1 MNLLKRFVRN
11 DNADFD
17 ESYDENELYVMPEDI
32 QIPDETANSVAAL
45 ENPARKDPEFRPA
58 NDADKVSLK
67 LLQPKS
73 HIEATKIADTL
84 KEGCIVLLDISRLTK
99 EQAHRLVD
107 FHSAVDLYQN
117 VHHNIVLGGLLFNLG
132 GKRKTIQGMDH
143 CHLINDILDLVFL
156 QRANKMH
163 AQIFAIECVP
173 MLEQLLHAVFANIVD
188 TEAVQIV
195 DVLDVGVFDR
205 RQKRDVLSTAPL

>member
-32 QIPDETANSVAAL
+32 QMPDATENSVAAL

-73 HIEATKIADTL
+73 HIEATKIADKL

-107 FHSAVDLYQN
+107 FLSGVAY
-117 VHHNIVLGGLLFNLG
+117 VLGGEMIRTN
-132 GKRKTIQGMDH
+132 KNTIVISPSGV
-143 CHLINDILDLVFL
+143 DISG
-156 QRANKMH
+156 
-163 AQIFAIECVP
+163 FAPEAEAP
-173 MLEQLLHAVFANIVD
+173 AEEPATEEPAA
-188 TEAVQIV
+188 EAVEEYEEVVEADAQ
-195 DVLDVGVFDR
+195 
-205 RQKRDVLSTAPL
+205 

>member
-32 QIPDETANSVAAL
+32 QMPDTVENSVAAL

-58 NDADKVSLK
+58 SAADKVSLK

-73 HIEATKIADTL
+73 HIEATKIADKL

-107 FHSAVDLYQN
+107 FLSGVAY
-117 VHHNIVLGGLLFNLG
+117 VLGGEMIRTN
-132 GKRKTIQGMDH
+132 KNTIVISPSGV
-143 CHLINDILDLVFL
+143 DISGFAPEPEAPVEEPVEEVAEEEVVEEEVTIEED
-156 QRANKMH
+156 
-163 AQIFAIECVP
+163 AQ
-173 MLEQLLHAVFANIVD
+173 
-188 TEAVQIV
+188 
-195 DVLDVGVFDR
+195 
-205 RQKRDVLSTAPL
+205 